1 MFDDHRTERSGYRN
15 RMIAMPTRVMVMVSW
30 AYNAKIVQFR
40 RLPNLSLR
48 RHLLVELLTP

>member
-1 MFDDHRTERSGYRN
+1 MFDDHRTERSGSRN
-15 RMIAMPTRVMVMVSW
+15 RMIAMPTRVMVSW
-30 AYNAKIVQFR
+30 AYNARIGQFR